1 MRHTKIE
8 KPSPKKRTISI
19 REQRIQTKTTKTINN
34 GCASDVHIGHI
45 WEAVRKEGTQFYDDG
60 DKKK

>member
-19 REQRIQTKTTKTINN
+19 REQRTQTKTINN

-60 DKKK
+60 DDKK